1 MVSAHEYFTFDIPCT
16 YRINDT
22 VSGRYCL
29 DIPIRNKRISEKM
42 AARMFRQICFH
53 IFRSTDTCT
62 STFYWWFGLGPF
74 TKTRPLNHLNGHFGI
89 LKGIFSL
96 VWLAFILFHVCL
108 VHFLK
113 KFSPLH
119 IRKMP
124 QKRRT
129 NEMELRTCFKSL
141 PETCSVNINVHGGE

>member
-1 MVSAHEYFTFDIPCT
+1 MFEITIDFGRIWLILYESYIMVYDGMVENAMVSAHEYFTFDIPCT

-62 STFYWWFGLGPF
+62 STFYWWFGLGRF
-74 TKTRPLNHLNGHFGI
+74 TKT
-89 LKGIFSL
+89 
-96 VWLAFILFHVCL
+96 
-108 VHFLK
+108 
-113 KFSPLH
+113 
-119 IRKMP
+119 
-124 QKRRT
+124 
-129 NEMELRTCFKSL
+129 
-141 PETCSVNINVHGGE
+141 